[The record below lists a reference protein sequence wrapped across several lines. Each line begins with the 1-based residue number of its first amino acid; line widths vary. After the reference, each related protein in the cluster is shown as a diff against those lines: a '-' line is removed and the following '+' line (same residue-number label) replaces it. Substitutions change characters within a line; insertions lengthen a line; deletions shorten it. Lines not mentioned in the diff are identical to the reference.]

1 MHNAMILQQATTV
14 NMVSCVN
21 SYAMNPGG
29 PIGGPLP
36 DVPPF
41 STDKTAVFFFE
52 DYVEGYEVILMIS
65 QYDSVSREINSTPQT
80 LY

>member
-1 MHNAMILQQATTV
+1 MTWFLV
-14 NMVSCVN
+14 FY

-65 QYDSVSREINSTPQT
+65 QYHYKLSPDNNNTAKT
-80 LY
+80 L

>member
-1 MHNAMILQQATTV
+1 
-14 NMVSCVN
+14 
-21 SYAMNPGG
+21 MNPGN
-29 PIGGPLP
+29 PIGGPLS

-65 QYDSVSREINSTPQT
+65 KYKILEFIFRVKDEPLDAGGRNRKKPVGPESLTQMA
-80 LY
+80 

>member
-1 MHNAMILQQATTV
+1 
-14 NMVSCVN
+14 
-21 SYAMNPGG
+21 MNPGN
-29 PIGGPLP
+29 PIGGPLS

-65 QYDSVSREINSTPQT
+65 K
-80 LY
+80 

>member
-1 MHNAMILQQATTV
+1 
-14 NMVSCVN
+14 
-21 SYAMNPGG
+21 MNPGG

-65 QYDSVSREINSTPQT
+65 QYDSISPEDNSASQI
-80 LY
+80 L

>member
-1 MHNAMILQQATTV
+1 
-14 NMVSCVN
+14 
-21 SYAMNPGG
+21 MNPGG

-65 QYDSVSREINSTPQT
+65 QYDSIFP
-80 LY
+80 